1 MVPSSERQIAHSSL
15 FTDVTLDCV
24 ALNCVAL
31 NCVALNGLTLTLLMV
46 ITLTTR
52 ANLFNFIFNAMLAHA
67 VNDIHTR
74 SV

>member
-15 FTDVTLDCV
+15 FTDVTLD
-24 ALNCVAL
+24 CVAL